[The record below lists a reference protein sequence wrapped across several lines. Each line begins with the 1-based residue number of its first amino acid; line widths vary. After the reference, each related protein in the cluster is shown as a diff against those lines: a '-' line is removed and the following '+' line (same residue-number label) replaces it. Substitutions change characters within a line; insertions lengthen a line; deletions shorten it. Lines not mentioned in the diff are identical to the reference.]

1 MKIPANLRRLI
12 RKTGVKVVRLLD
24 PERTQDQEKKD
35 FARESFSICKKL
47 ISKEESTLLVSPISG
62 KRYIKSDDN
71 HLYVIIE
78 QCMITI
84 VNHAYSYNIR
94 LDTKGYQKIVTVFD
108 AEVEKRREK
117 MEQEI
122 RSNVKHSLEQI
133 YKNILNE
140 QV

>member
-1 MKIPANLRRLI
+1 MIHPIKRF
-12 RKTGVKVVRLLD
+12 VQKVAIKVIKATD
-24 PERTQDQEKKD
+24 PNKMSKPHSDYET
-35 FARESFSICKKL
+35 ESVAICRKL
-47 ISKEESTLLVSPISG
+47 ISKPDTTLLISPISG

-71 HLYVIIE
+71 QLFIIVE
-78 QCMITI
+78 LNQLTI